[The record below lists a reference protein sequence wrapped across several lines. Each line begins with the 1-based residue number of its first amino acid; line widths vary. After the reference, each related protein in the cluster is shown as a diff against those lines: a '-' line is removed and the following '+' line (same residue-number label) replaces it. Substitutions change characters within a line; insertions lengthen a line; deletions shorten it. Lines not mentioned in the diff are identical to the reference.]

1 MTLFPKKLGH
11 CVKME
16 MDRKLGYL
24 NTEMPHLIE
33 ENNISHIEPEVFFVS
48 LYRHVKTK
56 QQHISGLTSHMLF
69 GAVLS

>member
-33 ENNISHIEPEVFFVS
+33 ENNISHIEPEVFLF
-48 LYRHVKTK
+48 LFTGMLK
-56 QQHISGLTSHMLF
+56 QNNNISQ
-69 GAVLS
+69 V